1 MGLAVGASYDIP
13 MGTKEERTPPTIELS
28 YNYRPSHVFGGTHNI
43 GVTFFG
49 SKHSYCDELFVAKQV
64 EKVAEIV
71 KEKPVKQPEPEIRYV
86 HDTVFKTLPAE
97 VKTVVDYSKV
107 NVVLNNFAG
116 NIEFKT
122 NTAILTDR
130 GEGALSVIGEVLKG
144 YPASKFNIAGH
155 TDGDGTNEK
164 NLRLSKLRSKTVA
177 RYLTEFKGIP
187 ETSIFS
193 EWFGEEKPLASNETE
208 EGNQRNR
215 RVEIKLV
222 DSRFDAGA
230 SNNQIKKETIA
241 AVETKPQPTTSL
253 PAKEEP
259 KVVKTPKEELEE
271 IGQNIRFKTGTDSL
285 SKGQKRNID
294 KINVILKENPTMK
307 VKIEA
312 HTDNLKYNVDN
323 KTLSE
328 NRAKAILEALK
339 NAGVDVS
346 RVSIEGF
353 GDTKPVDNNDSET
366 GRDKNRRIEIKVVN

>member
-1 MGLAVGASYDIP
+1 
-13 MGTKEERTPPTIELS
+13 
-28 YNYRPSHVFGGTHNI
+28 
-43 GVTFFG
+43 
-49 SKHSYCDELFVAKQV
+49 
-64 EKVAEIV
+64 
-71 KEKPVKQPEPEIRYV
+71 
-86 HDTVFKTLPAE
+86 
-97 VKTVVDYSKV
+97 VVDYSKV
-107 NVVLNNFAG
+107 NAVLNNFAG

-193 EWFGEEKPLASNETE
+193 EWFGEEKPIASNETE
-208 EGNQRNR
+208 EGKQRNR

-294 KINVILKENPTMK
+294 KINVILKENPAMK

>member
-1 MGLAVGASYDIP
+1 A
-13 MGTKEERTPPTIELS
+13 
-28 YNYRPSHVFGGTHNI
+28 
-43 GVTFFG
+43 
-49 SKHSYCDELFVAKQV
+49 
-64 EKVAEIV
+64 
-71 KEKPVKQPEPEIRYV
+71 
-86 HDTVFKTLPAE
+86 
-97 VKTVVDYSKV
+97 
-107 NVVLNNFAG
+107 VLNNFAG

-144 YPASKFNIAGH
+144 YPNSKFNIAGH

-164 NLRLSKLRSKTVA
+164 NLRLSKLRAKTVA

-187 ETSIFS
+187 ENSLYP
-193 EWFGEEKPLASNETE
+193 EWFGEERPVASNETD
-208 EGNQRNR
+208 EGKQRNR

-222 DSRFDAGA
+222 DSRFDAGT
-230 SNNQIKKETIA
+230 SNNQINKEMRSE
-241 AVETKPQPTTSL
+241 VETNTQTPTT
-253 PAKEEP
+253 PQVKEEP
-259 KVVKTPKEELEE
+259 RVVKSPKDELEE

-294 KINVILKENPTMK
+294 KINAILKENPTIK
-307 VKIEA
+307 LKIEA
-312 HTDNLKYNVDN
+312 HTDNLKYSVDN

-339 NAGVDVS
+339 TAGVDGS
-346 RVSIEGF
+346 RLSFEGF